1 MNQETS
7 YHFVNKPVCWRIY
20 VITNVFFDDETG
32 ERGENIFTCDDEN
45 QVPNYI
51 YCYDEVDELPGPGVD
66 YTIVDERVF
75 TFCEGDD
82 ITPGDYKLIKK
93 STKILI

>member
-1 MNQETS
+1 MNTEYLYT
-7 YHFVNKPVCWRIY
+7 
-20 VITNVFFDDETG
+20 ITNVWFDEHTG
-32 ERGENIFTCDDEN
+32 QRNQNTYICDDDG

-66 YTIVDERVF
+66 YTTVEEQVF
-75 TFCEGDD
+75 TFYEGDD
-82 ITPGDYKLIKK
+82 ITPGDYKLIKE